1 MPEVTGERLLPDQ
14 QRGELVHAEH
24 LARYRFATQF
34 ARGLRVLDA
43 ASGEGYGT
51 AMLAGAGAASV
62 VGVEID
68 AATVAG
74 ARQKYGLEYVEGDV
88 CELPFG
94 DASFDL
100 VVSFETV
107 EHVEDPARAVSEFK
121 RVLAPG
127 GTLVVS
133 TPNTAES
140 LVENPFHTREL
151 SPDQF
156 SALLGEHFD
165 RVRIMYQQNWLL
177 SAVLGEDQ
185 FRSDDP
191 DRALDLDL
199 LKVAGR
205 EPGRQLYS
213 VAVCGG
219 ASERLTETGV
229 MTGVFEAHR
238 LADALLEAERL
249 LRTWV
254 ERGTEAERLVDAW
267 VERAG
272 EAERQ
277 LGEAREKLGRIESSI
292 SWRVT
297 KPLRWGKAHA
307 AQLRR

>member
-51 AMLAGAGAASV
+51 AMLAGAGAASA

-68 AATVAG
+68 AAVAAA
-74 ARQKYGLEYVEGDV
+74 ARQKYGLDYVEGDV

-107 EHVEDPARAVSEFK
+107 EHVEDPAKAVSEFK

-127 GTLVVS
+127 GALVVS
-133 TPNTAES
+133 TPNTDES
-140 LVENPFHTREL
+140 LVENPFHTHEL
-151 SPDQF
+151 TPDQF

-165 RVRIMYQQNWLL
+165 RVRFMYQQNWLL
-177 SAVLGEDQ
+177 SAVLGEEK

-191 DRALDLDL
+191 DRALELDL
-199 LKVAGR
+199 LKVAGS

-213 VAVCGG
+213 VAVCGAAG
-219 ASERLTETGV
+219 ETLTEMGV
-229 MTGVFEAHR
+229 LTGVFEAHK
-238 LADALLEAERL
+238 LADALLEAERHV
-249 LRTWV
+249 R
-254 ERGTEAERLVDAW
+254 AW

-272 EAERQ
+272 EAERLVNAWVERASEAERQ
-277 LGEAREKLGRIESSI
+277 LGEAREKLGRIESST

-297 KPLRWGKAHA
+297 RPLRWGKQA
-307 AQLRR
+307 AQKRR